1 MSLPQLVVRE
11 VLEGSL
17 GKSVVINDC
26 GSPPCHDYQ
35 RLPHSP
41 YVSHEIQHDIEGRN
55 ERDII
60 AVVSFHTLFEA
71 LSETVSLSDHVPRTL
86 QLINNRRYH
95 L

>member
-41 YVSHEIQHDIEGRN
+41 VFPDSIYFSLLIDPVDI
-55 ERDII
+55 
-60 AVVSFHTLFEA
+60 
-71 LSETVSLSDHVPRTL
+71 P
-86 QLINNRRYH
+86 
-95 L
+95 